1 MLLVK
6 THEDTLPN
14 VIKFCM
20 HALNV
25 QQFCMHAL
33 NVQPTLSQGEIILI
47 AQTKDTLSPGDK
59 PIRHCMEFYSIYAD
73 NEGESERIMDSGLRR
88 NDGD

>member
-14 VIKFCM
+14 VIK
-20 HALNV
+20 
-25 QQFCMHAL
+25 FCMHAL